1 MEKENPVTQNNPLRI
16 VFMGTPEF
24 AVTILTKLVGSEHQ
38 VVAVVTA
45 MDKPAGRGKKLKQSA
60 VKIFAE
66 AKGLTIFQPE
76 SLKDEKFI
84 HELKSVDADLFVVV
98 AFRMLPKNVWSMPK
112 KGTINLHASL
122 LPSLRGAAPINW
134 AIMNGLKETGITT
147 FFINE
152 LIDTGEIID
161 QQKVKIGENMNC
173 GELHDLLMVQ
183 GAELIMETI
192 SKITLNTVQT
202 RKQEDNSSSEA
213 PKIFK
218 EDCAINWRNS
228 ANVIH
233 NQIRGLSPYPA
244 AWCRLY
250 NSKKGVHYQF
260 KLYASTLSDEQT
272 NPSQKRLAKGIHG
285 ILFPCGDGAI
295 AIQELQVEG
304 KSRMDYKA
312 FLAGNDLS
320 DWELA

>member
-173 GELHDLLMVQ
+173 GELHDLLMEQ

-192 SKITLNTVQT
+192 SKITLNSVQT

-260 KLYASTLSDEQT
+260 KIYASTLSDEQT
-272 NPSQKRLAKGIHG
+272 NPSQKQLVKGIHG

-295 AIQELQVEG
+295 AIQELQIEG

-312 FLAGNDLS
+312 FLAGNDLN

>member
-173 GELHDLLMVQ
+173 GELHDLLMEQ

-192 SKITLNTVQT
+192 SKITLNIVQT
-202 RKQEDNSSSEA
+202 RKQENNSSSEA

-260 KLYASTLSDEQT
+260 KIYASTLSDEQT

-312 FLAGNDLS
+312 FLAGNDLNE
-320 DWELA
+320 WELA